1 MSEIKNTV
9 NGQLQ
14 QLQMLM
20 HRTMFYHYGKAY
32 NPHRGQGRVLAIL
45 KMKPA
50 ISQKELTH
58 LLNMSKQSVAE
69 LLAKLEKGGYII
81 RKQSED
87 DKRVMTI
94 QLTEKGEKA
103 VGDTEDSG
111 MDALKVL
118 DCLNEEELSAF
129 SDYLE
134 RIIKQYEK
142 QFPDEDFEQRRKYME
157 KFMSSYGHGFGHFKK
172 GHGGHGGY
180 GFYGGYGNQRG
191 QEGFG
196 GYGGHGNQRGQ
207 EGYGG
212 YGNQSGQEGFGG
224 YGDHGNQSGQEGFG
238 GNGNQ
243 SGQKDYAGN
252 GNQSE
257 QSGKV
262 EQDGT
267 GFHGDGHDKDEEK

>member
-180 GFYGGYGNQRG
+180 GFYGGYGNQSS

-196 GYGGHGNQRGQ
+196 
-207 EGYGG
+207 GYGG

-238 GNGNQ
+238 GYGGHGNQ
-243 SGQKDYAGN
+243 SGQEGFGRYGDH
-252 GNQSE
+252 GNQSGQE
-257 QSGKV
+257 GFGRYGDHGNQSGQ
-262 EQDGT
+262 E
-267 GFHGDGHDKDEEK
+267 GFGGYGGHG

>member
-172 GHGGHGGY
+172 GHGGHGGHGGY
-180 GFYGGYGNQRG
+180 GFYGGYGNQSS

-196 GYGGHGNQRGQ
+196 GYGGHGNQ
-207 EGYGG
+207 
-212 YGNQSGQEGFGG
+212 SGQEGFGR

-238 GNGNQ
+238 GYGGHGNQ